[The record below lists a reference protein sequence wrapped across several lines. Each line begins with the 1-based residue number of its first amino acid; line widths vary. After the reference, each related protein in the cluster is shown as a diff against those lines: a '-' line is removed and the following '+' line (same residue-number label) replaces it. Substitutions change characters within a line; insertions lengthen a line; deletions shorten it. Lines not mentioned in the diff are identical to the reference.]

1 MSPENYI
8 GHNMQPKAQMTIQ
21 HNQKSQFQRPS
32 KRDFH
37 PAHQQGQYNRMVSL
51 RI

>member
-8 GHNMQPKAQMTIQ
+8 GDNMQPKAQMTIQ

-32 KRDFH
+32 KRDFY
-37 PAHQQGQYNRMVSL
+37 PAHQQDQYNRMVSL
-51 RI
+51 RV